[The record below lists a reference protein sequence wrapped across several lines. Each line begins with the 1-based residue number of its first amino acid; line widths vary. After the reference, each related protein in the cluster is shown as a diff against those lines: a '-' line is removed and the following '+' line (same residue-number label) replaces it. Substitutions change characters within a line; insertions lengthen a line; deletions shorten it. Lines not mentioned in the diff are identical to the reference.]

1 MNWLKTAMVAGA
13 TTWLLSS
20 AYSVKS
26 EDIELYV
33 GSTDLRSGQ
42 KPQVLIIFDNSGSMN
57 GHMLVKE
64 SYDPSTTYPAY
75 RSDNSLNDDFIY
87 FTKGTGVDGTIPE
100 PTNSETRRFM
110 SQYNGCHTAVQK
122 LATVGFYT
130 GHIRQHQYKG
140 NTGTWQ
146 VIPENSGA
154 NVKVI
159 DCWDD
164 INLQDPT
171 NASYRL
177 NNSTD
182 VVMPSGYPV
191 DGLGTKNNPVV
202 YTADVADSNT
212 NIGSGEVVTLYSANY
227 LRWLHGTS
235 VSTTFKSKLEVAKET
250 INDLLESAPSVD
262 FGLQLFNLDYPSE
275 GYRDG
280 GRIVS
285 GIQEMND
292 ANRLALMSTVSSIAG
307 ETNTP
312 LTESLFEAYRYLA
325 GKSVLFGDNDTN
337 YSSWYRANRPPRDTS
352 IEDNGMYIS
361 PYGSCSNEIYVILI
375 TDGQPTQDHAA
386 DTSAGSLSES
396 FTPITG
402 LPGIEAPFT
411 YGHGLSTY
419 LPSLSKWL
427 HENDINENPADGI
440 QIVTTFTIGFGE
452 DAVNE
457 AGTLLEAAATGKKPD
472 GSVGY
477 YPALDATT
485 LGSALRSALV
495 EILNSTSTFS
505 SPSIASNNFDRTRSL
520 DSIYYAMF
528 LPDLGP
534 RWQGNLKKLRLDG
547 QVQKDADGQPA
558 INAAGNIDGNART
571 YWSSTKDG
579 NEVYQGGVVEMY
591 QNMSLANRTIYSN
604 VGMSGGMTPLTKANA
619 QITAGSEALLATYM
633 GVDAADLQDYF
644 DWNKGYDVD
653 DDNGNASTSDN
664 RADIFG
670 DPLHSKPLVV
680 NYGPV
685 ANPDLRIIVGTNA
698 GFVHM
703 FDDNGTTIEESWA
716 FMPYEL
722 LPNIQ
727 LLRGNVSGSD
737 KVYGMDGSPMS
748 YVLDKNGDGLIDA
761 AAGDKAW
768 VFMGMRRGGSSYYAF
783 DVSLPDSPR
792 FMWKIDTSTTGF
804 SEMGQSWSKP
814 TLLYVKNNVGEHGAK
829 PSLVFGAGYSTNK
842 DSTSSADDPV
852 GKEQKIIPIRVK
864 NCSPDGLLKSR
875 IYIDKGLF
883 IVDAESGD
891 LVWSLTPAVTSATN
905 TSFSGIVDG
914 IPSQIKVMD
923 SDFDGYTDRM
933 YAIDVGGNIWRVD
946 MPSENP
952 FSASKP
958 WTVFKLASLGGTGA
972 EDRRFFS
979 APTVARSFFSH
990 VSETE
995 ITNADNSTEQIII
1008 RKEIP
1013 YDAVMVGS
1021 GNRSH
1026 PNETGVNDMLFLVQD
1041 RNIVSQ
1047 SFNDDIPSVITT
1059 SNLFDISDNPF
1070 GSATTDEEWV
1080 LKEMDLSQTLG
1091 WKFSLPNSG
1100 EKSLSSSSV
1109 IGGVAYYTSF
1119 TPADE
1124 IADNEC
1130 VLLAGEGTLYAM
1142 NMHYG
1147 TAVYDKLAYSV
1158 GDKIPDTPELFL
1170 GEDEQ
1175 GNSELLL
1182 VGTDNCDGNTTT
1194 CTTAGVFELKPIPD
1208 DPTPCS
1214 GDECGD
1220 GQGDDN
1226 NNFGIRTFRNYIY
1239 VTEGAKGN

>member
-1 MNWLKTAMVAGA
+1 MNWLKTFFVASVTA
-13 TTWLLSS
+13 FVLLNS
-20 AYSVKS
+20 YSVRS

-57 GHMLVKE
+57 GEMEIKTT
-64 SYDPSTTYPAY
+64 YDPNVTYPAY
-75 RSDNSLNDDFIY
+75 ASGVSTSNDY
-87 FTKGTGVDGTIPE
+87 TYYTRGTGTDETIPE
-100 PTNSETRRFM
+100 PDSDETRLFK
-110 SQYNGCHTAVQK
+110 SIYNGCNTAVQK
-122 LATVGFYT
+122 LATLGFYT
-130 GHIRQHQYKG
+130 GHVRHYRYKG
-140 NTGTWQ
+140 STGSWKAVPKTKGSS
-146 VIPENSGA
+146 IRA
-154 NVKVI
+154 L

-164 INLQDPT
+164 INLEDNV
-171 NASYRL
+171 NANYRFSSSSDL
-177 NNSTD
+177 
-182 VVMPSGYPV
+182 VMPTGYPV
-191 DGLGTKNNPVV
+191 DGAGTKNSPVI
-202 YTADVADSNT
+202 YTTNVADSNT

-227 LRWLHGTS
+227 LRWLHSPSAGTIY
-235 VSTTFKSKLEVAKET
+235 KSKLQVAKDT
-250 INDLLESAPSVD
+250 ISDLLESAPSVD

-275 GYRDG
+275 GNRDG

-292 ANRLALMSTVSSIAG
+292 ANRQALLNTINSISG

-312 LTESLFEAYRYLA
+312 LTESLFEAYRYFA
-325 GKSVLFGDNDTN
+325 GKSVLFGNNDSN
-337 YSSWYRANRPPRDTS
+337 YSSWYTGNQPGRDTS
-352 IEDNGMYIS
+352 IESGGSYIS
-361 PYGSCSNEIYVILI
+361 PFDSCSNEIYVILI

-386 DTSAGSLSES
+386 DTSAHQVSES

-402 LPGIEAPFT
+402 LPGIGAPFY
-411 YGHGLSTY
+411 YGSGSNTY
-419 LPSLSKWL
+419 LPALSKWM
-427 HENDINENPADGI
+427 HENDINQNSADGV

-452 DAVNE
+452 DAIND

-477 YPALDATT
+477 YPALDAQT
-485 LGSALRSALV
+485 LATALRSALV

-528 LPDLGP
+528 LPERGP

-547 QVQKDADGQPA
+547 QVQKDADGEPA

-571 YWSSTKDG
+571 YWSSEKDG

-591 QNMSLANRTIYSN
+591 GNMNLSNRTLYSN
-604 VGMSGGMTPLTKANA
+604 VGSSGGMSPLTKANA

-633 GVDAADLQDYF
+633 GVDAVDLDSYF
-644 DWNKGYDVD
+644 NWNRGYDSDD
-653 DDNGNASTSDN
+653 DDNDESLTDN
-664 RADIFG
+664 RSDIFG

-685 ANPDLRIIVGTNA
+685 SDPDLRIIVGTNA

-703 FDDNGTTIEESWA
+703 FDDNGDTIEESWA

-727 LLRGNVSGSD
+727 LLRGNVVGSD

-748 YVLDKNGDGLIDA
+748 YVYDKNGDGLIDA
-761 AAGDKAW
+761 SAGDKAW
-768 VFMGMRRGGSSYYAF
+768 VFLGMRRGGSSYYAF
-783 DVSLPDSPR
+783 DISIPDSPK
-792 FMWKIDTSTTGF
+792 FMWKIDASTTGF

-814 TLLYVKNNVGEHGAK
+814 TLLYVKNNVGDSGAK
-829 PSLVFGAGYSTNK
+829 PSLVFGAGYSINK
-842 DSTSSADDPV
+842 DGTSTTTDPV
-852 GKEQKIIPIRVK
+852 GKGI
-864 NCSPDGLLKSR
+864 
-875 IYIDKGLF
+875 F

-891 LVWSLTPAVTSATN
+891 LVWSLTPGVTAGTN
-905 TSFSGIVDG
+905 TNFSGIVDG

-933 YAIDVGGNIWRVD
+933 YAVDVGGNLWRID
-946 MPSENP
+946 MPGDNP
-952 FSASKP
+952 FSSSEP

-972 EDRRFFS
+972 DDRRFFS
-979 APTVARSFFSH
+979 SPTVARSFFSH

-995 ITNADNSTEQIII
+995 ITNADSSTETIRL

-1013 YDAVMVGS
+1013 YDALMVGS

-1026 PNETGVNDMLFLVQD
+1026 PNETGTNDMLFLVQD

-1047 SFNDDIPSVITT
+1047 SFSSDIPTVIGT
-1059 SNLFDISDNPF
+1059 SDLFDITNNPF
-1070 GSATTDEEWV
+1070 GSAGTDEEWV
-1080 LKEMDLSQTLG
+1080 LKELDLSDKLG
-1091 WKFSLPNSG
+1091 WKFSLSNSG

-1119 TPADE
+1119 TPASE
-1124 IADNEC
+1124 VTDNQC
-1130 VLLAGEGTLYAM
+1130 ILLAGEGTLYAM

-1147 TAVYDKLAYSV
+1147 TAVYDKIAYSV

-1182 VGTDNCDGNTTT
+1182 VGTDDCDGNSTT
-1194 CTTAGVFELKPIPD
+1194 CTTAGVFKLKPIPD
-1208 DPTPCS
+1208 DPTPCN
-1214 GDECGD
+1214 GDECD
-1220 GQGDDN
+1220 ASSDEDE
-1226 NNFGIRTFRNYIY
+1226 NNFGIRTFRNFIY
-1239 VTEGAKGN
+1239 VTEGDKGN